1 MAADRFGMILTTIF
15 LIMLPRNANMDEE
28 LEGHPEAVCRA
39 EYFDEPAEGPGVVGE
54 EDEGERCGLRD
65 KSPERSSRSCSEAV
79 TDVSTQEGEAT
90 LAQLIE
96 TLIDFFLIGLK
107 KLNSSCF
114 IGVLTHLLVQR

>member
-39 EYFDEPAEGPGVVGE
+39 EYFDEPAEVAVGEE

-79 TDVSTQEGEAT
+79 TDVSTQEGEAI
-90 LAQLIE
+90 LAQFLFQRRKPE
-96 TLIDFFLIGLK
+96 TLIDFFIIG
-107 KLNSSCF
+107 
-114 IGVLTHLLVQR
+114 

>member
-39 EYFDEPAEGPGVVGE
+39 EYFDEPAEGPGLVGE

-79 TDVSTQEGEAT
+79 TDVSTQEGEAI

-96 TLIDFFLIGLK
+96 TLIDFFLIG
-107 KLNSSCF
+107 
-114 IGVLTHLLVQR
+114 

>member
-39 EYFDEPAEGPGVVGE
+39 EYFDEPAEGPGAVGEE

-65 KSPERSSRSCSEAV
+65 KSPERSSRSCGEAV
-79 TDVSTQEGEAT
+79 TDVSTQEGEAI
-90 LAQLIE
+90 LAQFLFQRRKPE
-96 TLIDFFLIGLK
+96 TRIDFFLIG
-107 KLNSSCF
+107 
-114 IGVLTHLLVQR
+114 